1 MSEVRSVSTLGS
13 SYKNAPLGIL
23 ARLRSGDGISSS
35 FFSKDNSLSVPVY
48 GANGP
53 IGSTSLEPNIRS
65 ESILIGRVGACGEI
79 NMTPAN
85 AFASDNALVV
95 DIDDRVHMRWMYYVL
110 LSAKLSELSTST
122 AQPLITAS
130 KARQVRI
137 PYPPLETQQRIADYL
152 DRETTEID
160 AAVADLDKYVELLE
174 TRRQLHID
182 QTFNALLENW
192 PLAPLGLFFSILNG
206 DRGVNYP
213 KAEEIAQAGIP
224 FINAGDVTERR
235 VSLSQA
241 KFVSEEKYESMGGAK
256 LRQGDILFCLRGSL
270 GKHGLVDFDGGS
282 VASSLC
288 VLRPKNANTYRSRFL
303 NFYLDSK
310 FIESEVCFSENG
322 SAQPNLSADSLSRF
336 KVPAVSTEQQENV
349 SASLE
354 EMHKEIDSLIIE
366 STRLRDLLLKR
377 RSVLI
382 TEVVTGRKQV

>member
-1 MSEVRSVSTLGS
+1 MSEIDAHPVANLGLVAHAYQPETLS
-13 SYKNAPLGIL
+13 MEALNQ
-23 ARLRSGDGISSS
+23 SGT
-35 FFSKDNSLSVPVY
+35 FPVF
-48 GANGP
+48 GANG
-53 IGSTSLEPNIRS
+53 I
-65 ESILIGRVGACGEI
+65 IGRHDNFNHEQPQVVIACRGNTCGAVNRTLPKSWI
-79 NMTPAN
+79 NGN
-85 AFASDNALVV
+85 AMVINPHAEKLRKDFLF
-95 DIDDRVHMRWMYYVL
+95 YVL
-110 LSAKLSELSTST
+110 EIADYSLVITGS
-122 AQPLITAS
+122 AQPQIIRDSLY
-130 KARQVRI
+130 RLRV
-137 PYPPLETQQRIADYL
+137 PLPPLETQQRIADYL
-152 DRETTEID
+152 DRETAEID

-182 QTFNALLENW
+182 QTFSALLENW
-192 PLAPLGLFFSILNG
+192 PRAPLGLFFSILNG

-303 NFYLDSK
+303 NLYLDSK
-310 FIESEVCFSENG
+310 FIESEVRFSENG

-349 SASLE
+349 STSLE

-366 STRLRDLLLKR
+366 STRLRDLILKR
-377 RSVLI
+377 RSILI